1 MIDNIKKLT
10 AWNDQIAQI
19 IHAIGTENL
28 PQKLFEAIESLI
40 PNIYIIIFSIPRNQ
54 QPQHLYDNYPQHINQ
69 INTNDW
75 LSGCYLLDPFYLKCF
90 DGSPEGLYHL
100 LELVPEGFLAS
111 EYYQLYYSQTQ
122 CIDEACFIAHM
133 HTELRISLSIAR
145 IKDHDGFNE
154 QELDLFR
161 AISSVVL
168 SVLNAHFLKTKIAD
182 NEIQTKLH
190 NQLQTGLNEFGTSI
204 LTSREQAIIQLILHG
219 HPSKTISKQLNISF
233 DTVKMHRRNAYAKLN
248 ISSQSELFSL
258 VFEALPYIESHPGA
272 DPLQIFLSQGS
283 HSRV

>member
-1 MIDNIKKLT
+1 MMNSIKKMT

-19 IHAIGTENL
+19 IDAIGTESL
-28 PQKLFEAIESLI
+28 SQKLFEAIESLI
-40 PNIYIIIFSIPRNQ
+40 PNIYIIIFSIPKNQ

-75 LSGCYLLDPFYLKCF
+75 LSGSYLLDPFYLKCF
-90 DGSPEGLYHL
+90 DGSPSGLYHL

-133 HTELRISLSIAR
+133 HADLRISLSIAR
-145 IKDHDGFNE
+145 IEDQESFNQ
-154 QELDLFR
+154 QELDLFQ
-161 AISSVVL
+161 AISAVVL
-168 SVLNAHFLKTKIAD
+168 SVLHAHFLKTEIAD

-190 NQLQTGLNEFGTSI
+190 SQLQTGLNKFGTSI

-258 VFEALPYIESHPGA
+258 VFEALPYIESHPGI
-272 DPLQIFLSQGS
+272 DPLKIFLSQGS
-283 HSRV
+283 PL